1 MGAWTFVDRRL
12 EEVMKEI
19 GAKQTRPRYVGRTE
33 AASPAT
39 GSLARHRKE
48 QSALVE
54 EALTG

>member
-1 MGAWTFVDRRL
+1 MA
-12 EEVMKEI
+12 EI
-19 GAKQTRPRYVGRTE
+19 GTKQSRPRYVGRTE

-48 QSALVE
+48 QAALVG